1 MSRAFTRALVI
12 STISGI
18 AVAPAIAFAASN
30 GTNAPT
36 PTVTT
41 LVAPKGNSSGHGFTL
56 TARVAP
62 STASG
67 NSARHAES
75 TVTDLK
81 AGKGKKGGPTHRKGT
96 GKKGKG
102 RSSGKGHVPRHG
114 AETGSVTFLIDGK
127 SLKPVPLARG
137 RAAEKI
143 DLAPGNHTATASYS
157 GDNNY
162 RSSQS
167 TQISFT
173 VK

>member
-18 AVAPAIAFAASN
+18 AVAPAIAFAAGS
-30 GTNAPT
+30 GSNAPA

-41 LVAPKGNSSGHGFTL
+41 LIAPNGDPSGHGFTL

-62 STASG
+62 STATG

-75 TVTDLK
+75 EVTDSK
-81 AGKGKKGGPTHRKGT
+81 AGKGKKGGTTGRKGT
-96 GKKGKG
+96 GRKGKG
-102 RSSGKGHVPRHG
+102 KSSGKGHSQRHS
-114 AETGSVTFLIDGK
+114 AETGSVTFVIDGK

-143 DLAPGNHTATASYS
+143 DLPPGNHTAAASYS

-162 RSSQS
+162 RASQS
-167 TQISFT
+167 VPISFT

>member
-18 AVAPAIAFAASN
+18 AVAPAIAYAAGN
-30 GTNAPT
+30 GSNAPA

-41 LVAPKGNSSGHGFTL
+41 LIAPKGTSSGHGFTL

-62 STASG
+62 STATG
-67 NSARHAES
+67 NSAKHAES
-75 TVTDLK
+75 SITDLK
-81 AGKGKKGGPTHRKGT
+81 AGKGKKGGTTGRKGT
-96 GKKGKG
+96 GRKGKG
-102 RSSGKGHVPRHG
+102 RGSGKGHGQHHS
-114 AETGSVTFLIDGK
+114 AETGAVTFVVDGK

-143 DLAPGNHTATASYS
+143 DLPPGNHTAVASYS
-157 GDNNY
+157 GDDNY
-162 RSSQS
+162 RGSQS
-167 TQISFT
+167 AQISFT